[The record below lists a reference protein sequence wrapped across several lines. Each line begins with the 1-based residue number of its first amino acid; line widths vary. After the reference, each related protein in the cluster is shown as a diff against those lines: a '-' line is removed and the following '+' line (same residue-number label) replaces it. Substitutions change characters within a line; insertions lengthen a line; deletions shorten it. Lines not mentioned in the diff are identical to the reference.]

1 MSKQNFYAT
10 LQSEI
15 NRVDTAAI
23 SKRHERVISSF
34 RPDGSRKA
42 VIQNQ
47 EYLVFNSN
55 DYLGLRFD
63 PRLAESEHSATL
75 RFGASPGAVRFI
87 SGTLEI
93 YQQLEQRLAEFHG
106 REAAMVTSSAFAAN
120 VGVLH
125 ALIKGQS
132 KDAVINSEVL
142 VLSDA
147 LNHRSIIDGI
157 RVANLPSEQRKA
169 YAHLDVAEVRSLLV
183 QNQNGYKRVLIIT
196 DGIFSMLG
204 ECAPL
209 DQLRALADEFD
220 EKYEHGVQL
229 VVDDS
234 HGVGVFGKHGRG
246 CEEVCSAQADVL
258 IGTMGKA
265 FGADG
270 GYVVAN
276 QVVIDYLRESTATYI
291 YSNSISPGVAGAALQ
306 AVEIAASEDGDRL
319 RKKLQSLINY
329 IKQQVTKTKYTF
341 AKNSDHAIQPLLVG
355 NPDETKQLTKHLF
368 NAGCLITPIN
378 YPIVPKG
385 QDEIRIQLSA
395 LHSQEDVDVLISALS
410 SFSKI

>member
-10 LQSEI
+10 LQAEI
-15 NRVDTAAI
+15 DRVDSAAV
-23 SKRHERVISSF
+23 SKRHEHVISGF
-34 RPDGSRKA
+34 KNHRATIAGKEFC
-42 VIQNQ
+42 I
-47 EYLVFNSN
+47 FNSN

-63 PRLAESEHSATL
+63 PRLAEAEHQATIQY
-75 RFGASPGAVRFI
+75 GASPGAVRFI

-93 YQQLEQRLAEFHG
+93 YQKLEKKLAEYHG
-106 REAAMVTSSAFAAN
+106 RAAAMVTSSAFAAN

-132 KDAVINSEVL
+132 KDSKVGSEVL

-157 RVANLPSEQRKA
+157 LVANLPSEQRKA
-169 YAHLDVAEVRSLLV
+169 YAHLNVDEVRSMLEEHKKL
-183 QNQNGYKRVLIIT
+183 YKRVLIIT

-209 DQLRALADEFD
+209 DALRAIADEYD
-220 EKYEHGVQL
+220 ETYAEGVML

-234 HGVGVFGKHGRG
+234 HGVGVYGARGRG
-246 CEEVCSAQADVL
+246 CEEVCNAQADVL

-306 AVEIAASEDGDRL
+306 AVEIAGSDEGDVL
-319 RKKLQSLINY
+319 RKHLYNSVNY
-329 IKQQVTKTKYTF
+329 IKQNISQTHYAF
-341 AKNSDHAIQPLLVG
+341 AKDSDHAIQPLLVG
-355 NPDETKQLTKHLF
+355 NPEETKKLTQHLF
-368 NAGCLITPIN
+368 EKGVLITPIN

-395 LHSQEDVDVLISALS
+395 LHDVSDVDYLVEALS
-410 SFSKI
+410 SFNT